1 MRIQMHN
8 GLNASAS
15 PRERAVV
22 KVLFVRSG
30 RCAALL
36 AVLLPACGFSSSG
49 SQGGGGGDDVPAPD
63 ASVDGAVPD
72 APDEAP
78 VNLKLYAASNQM
90 LYRLDVDLKTSTL
103 IGPIGPTGDPIDIDG
118 LALFGHTL
126 IGITDGG
133 GNLISIDKDTG
144 LTSSSIALSPQGAW
158 GGMTVIPAGELEAQ
172 PVVLAGLAN
181 DGKLYRI
188 DPGTGLVGAV
198 GPFTAGYTFFSDLA
212 WVKGAGL
219 FGTLTGGN
227 CADVC
232 FAKIDP
238 ATGAAT
244 VFRTNLGANLYGLSG
259 YRGKLWA
266 FNSAGPILSVNQ
278 TSGLMAIEF
287 DPQIPWT
294 EAAQ

>member
-1 MRIQMHN
+1 MRIQMHDR
-8 GLNASAS
+8 LNASAS
-15 PRERAVV
+15 PRRRDVV
-22 KVLFVRSG
+22 KVLFVRG
-30 RCAALL
+30 AALL
-36 AVLLPACGFSSSG
+36 VILSACGFSSPADNG
-49 SQGGGGGDDVPAPD
+49 GGGGGGDDGTTPD
-63 ASVDGAVPD
+63 ASIDAAVPD

-90 LYRLDVDLKTSTL
+90 LYRLDVDLKTSTM
-103 IGPIGPTGDPIDIDG
+103 IGPIGPSGDPIDIDG
-118 LALFGHTL
+118 LALYGHTL

-144 LTSSSIALSPQGAW
+144 LTSSTMALSPVGSW
-158 GGMTVIPAGELEAQ
+158 GGMTVIPAGDLETT
-172 PVVLAGLAN
+172 PVVLVGLAN

-188 DPGTGLVGAV
+188 DPATGFVTAV
-198 GPFTAGYTFFSDLA
+198 GPFTGGYKFFSDLA

-219 FGTLTGGN
+219 FGTLTGGT

-244 VFRTNLGANLYGLSG
+244 VFRSNLGANLYGLSG

-278 TSGLMAIEF
+278 TTGLMAIEF

>member
-1 MRIQMHN
+1 M
-8 GLNASAS
+8 SAV
-15 PRERAVV
+15 A
-22 KVLFVRSG
+22 KVHLVRGS
-30 RCAALL
+30 ALVMVIL
-36 AVLLPACGFSSSG
+36 SACGFSSPADNG
-49 SQGGGGGDDVPAPD
+49 NGGGGDDAPAPD
-63 ASVDGAVPD
+63 ASVDSAEPD
-72 APDEAP
+72 SGGDAP

-103 IGPIGPTGDPIDIDG
+103 IGPIGPTGDPIDLDG
-118 LALFGHTL
+118 LALYGHTL

-133 GNLISIDKDTG
+133 GNLVSIDKDTG
-144 LTSSSIALSPQGAW
+144 LTSSTITLTPLGAY
-158 GGMTVIPAGELEAQ
+158 GGMTVVPAGDLEAS
-172 PVVLAGLAN
+172 PVVFAGLAN
-181 DGKLYRI
+181 DGQLHKI

-198 GPFTAGYTFFSDLA
+198 GSFGGGYRFFSDLA

-219 FGTLTGGN
+219 YGTLTGGN
-227 CADVC
+227 CQDVC

-244 VFRTNLGANLYGLSG
+244 VFRTNLGTNLYGLSG

-278 TSGLMAIEF
+278 TSGVMAIEF
-287 DPQIPWT
+287 DPQVPWT